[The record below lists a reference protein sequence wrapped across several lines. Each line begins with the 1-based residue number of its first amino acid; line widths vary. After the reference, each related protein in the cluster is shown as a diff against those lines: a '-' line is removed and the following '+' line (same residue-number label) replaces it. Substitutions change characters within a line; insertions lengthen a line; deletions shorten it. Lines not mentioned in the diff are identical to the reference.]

1 MIKNSSYDEDCH
13 LLKKENLP
21 LKVILKINEFIFL
34 NILKGSLICLN
45 FISLFFTK
53 SVKII
58 KKYKNVFEKIN
69 FVFLNILKGSLIC
82 IHFIFLFFT
91 KSFIIIKK
99 FTIENQNF
107 IEKIN
112 FIFFI
117 ILKGNVISIK
127 FVFFMFVKSLIIILK
142 AINIIIKMIIHH
154 LPAQYYLSAQTS
166 SPINFSNV
174 SSIISHPFN
183 YKFNKYN

>member
-34 NILKGSLICLN
+34 NILKGSLICIN

-58 KKYKNVFEKIN
+58 KKYKNVIEKIN
-69 FVFLNILKGSLIC
+69 FIFLNILKGSLI
-82 IHFIFLFFT
+82 IFLFFT
-91 KSFIIIKK
+91 KSVLTIKK

-112 FIFFI
+112 FII
-117 ILKGNVISIK
+117 LNILKGNIISIK

-142 AINIIIKMIIHH
+142 AINIIIKIIIHH

-183 YKFNKYN
+183 YKLNKYN